1 MIRDFVWYCL
11 EDFDSERAG
20 QFHQIQISDLYGIAI
35 ECNRRHAG
43 FRPEWPTSFFQIA
56 GRDLLIKASQLGANM
71 QLNPDAYEALYKYI
85 LNPANSEA
93 RPPIL
98 NAISRL
104 AVMLPRGVFRLS
116 GGKTA
121 AEVLVCLIGY
131 LVRLKHQKYFESL
144 NWILRES
151 SQKRLRL
158 AIETGKA
165 IEVEQVLIE
174 LIAEQYQ
181 ANAKTPTR
189 FDANGELNRS
199 ERGQRGSID

>member
-1 MIRDFVWYCL
+1 M
-11 EDFDSERAG
+11 
-20 QFHQIQISDLYGIAI
+20 Q
-35 ECNRRHAG
+35 
-43 FRPEWPTSFFQIA
+43 
-56 GRDLLIKASQLGANM
+56 SQLGANL
-71 QLNPDAYEALYKYI
+71 QLDQKAYEALYEYI
-85 LNPANSEA
+85 LNPARIGN

-131 LVRLKHQKYFESL
+131 LVRLKNRKYLESL
-144 NWILRES
+144 HWILRES

-174 LIAEQYQ
+174 LINEQYQ
-181 ANAKTPTR
+181 ANAKMPAG
-189 FDANGELNRS
+189 DNAAGGNANGELNRN
-199 ERGQRGSID
+199 ERGQRDSVD